1 MKTYARF
8 TYEKENDL
16 LQMKAITHNITC
28 SKSAIE
34 TIKKVRNMF
43 KINDKNIRTTS
54 LTLF

>member
-1 MKTYARF
+1 MKRRIY
-8 TYEKENDL
+8 DL
-16 LQMKAITHNITC
+16 LQMKAMTHITFTC

-54 LTLF
+54 LTSF